1 MERITARWL
10 KRAMQSITS
19 RGDQMYET
27 VYIIHDKIPLFIN
40 VNKYDYQDSLRY
52 FDLLDSAFL
61 VDGKLVA
68 CVHVSQTVPQTIY
81 MSCASNTITQ

>member
-1 MERITARWL
+1 
-10 KRAMQSITS
+10 
-19 RGDQMYET
+19 MYET

-40 VNKYDYQDSLRY
+40 VNKYDYQEFLQY

-68 CVHVSQTVPQTIY
+68 CVHVSQTIPQTIC
-81 MSCASNTITQ
+81 STCNLNTATL

>member
-10 KRAMQSITS
+10 ERAMQSLTS
-19 RGDQMYET
+19 QRKQVYET

-40 VNKYDYQDSLRY
+40 VNKYDYQNSLRY

-68 CVHVSQTVPQTIY
+68 CTHVSQTVPQAIY
-81 MSCASNTITQ
+81 MSCASNSE

>member
-1 MERITARWL
+1 
-10 KRAMQSITS
+10 
-19 RGDQMYET
+19 MYET

-40 VNKYDYQDSLRY
+40 ANKYDYQNSLRY

-68 CVHVSQTVPQTIY
+68 CVNFLQTVPQTIY
-81 MSCASNTITQ
+81 MSCDSNSATR

>member
-10 KRAMQSITS
+10 KRAMQSITN
-19 RGDQMYET
+19 RGDQMYKT

-40 VNKYDYQDSLRY
+40 VNKYDYQNSLRY

-68 CVHVSQTVPQTIY
+68 CVHVSQTMPQTLS
-81 MSCASNTITQ
+81 MS

>member
-1 MERITARWL
+1 
-10 KRAMQSITS
+10 
-19 RGDQMYET
+19 MYET

-40 VNKYDYQDSLRY
+40 VNKYDYQEFLQY

-68 CVHVSQTVPQTIY
+68 CVHVSQTTPQTICS
-81 MSCASNTITQ
+81 SCNLNIATL